1 VEEVL
6 TEFEHTT
13 TAMKNIDTKI
23 SRVKDY
29 VKGAND
35 ARQQFSRQADEARQL
50 FEHLTISVTTKS
62 DCFLDYFARTLDR
75 FADLFEMLEMTVD
88 DLHVMDAAS
97 ELQKELS
104 PLLVPAVV
112 LVCIITVSNV
122 IFGFLLASD
131 PVVSE
136 SLSFESVYG
145 GKLPGE
151 EAGVNILSIFA
162 IFHVALL
169 ATAVIY
175 VALELCR
182 RQRCCKARSSAFAL
196 DADSEVCPSEGE
208 TQREE
213 REEAVPGFADSEVGT
228 LVSSAS
234 SASMHWDSAEK
245 VVGERDPSRPI
256 PSCMKNL
263 DMPSLLRKPISLE
276 SKSSLH
282 LSLSIG
288 TDDHGLREGAFS
300 IQENGTFCR
309 HDDLMNQEQIP
320 QDSFVASATCIDP
333 V

>member
-1 VEEVL
+1 MRKDQVEEVL
-6 TEFEHTT
+6 TEFENTT

-23 SRVKDY
+23 GRVKDY

-50 FEHLTISVTTKS
+50 FEHLTNSVTTKS
-62 DCFLDYFARTLDR
+62 DCFLDYFTRTLDR

-88 DLHVMDAAS
+88 DLHVMDVAS

-131 PVVSE
+131 PVLSE

-169 ATAVIY
+169 ATAVTY

-182 RQRCCKARSSAFAL
+182 RQRCRQRSLPKRRRNAK
-196 DADSEVCPSEGE
+196 
-208 TQREE
+208 R
-213 REEAVPGFADSEVGT
+213 R
-228 LVSSAS
+228 
-234 SASMHWDSAEK
+234 K
-245 VVGERDPSRPI
+245 KRSR
-256 PSCMKNL
+256 S
-263 DMPSLLRKPISLE
+263 R
-276 SKSSLH
+276 
-282 LSLSIG
+282 
-288 TDDHGLREGAFS
+288 
-300 IQENGTFCR
+300 FCR
-309 HDDLMNQEQIP
+309 
-320 QDSFVASATCIDP
+320 
-333 V
+333 